1 MLVVAAPAAPA
12 AYRGLNLPSQHA
24 DTNQGNFLPG
34 VFAYKSYSIDRIVAA
49 NFSALRL
56 CINVE
61 TARDR
66 ATLKTLRGYVDALG
80 TAAEPGILICMWDTL
95 RPNETGHGDGL
106 VNDVT
111 EMTIPR
117 SAAAQLL
124 LGGKMPAAK
133 AAAYAVPESPRSG
146 GARERLHESALHES
160 PAIVMP
166 PHVPLPQTGA
176 MSAAAQL
183 LFGKRQ

>member
-1 MLVVAAPAAPA
+1 MLLVVVAATAAPA

-56 CINVE
+56 GINVE

-95 RPNETGHGDGL
+95 RPGETGHGDGL
-106 VNDVT
+106 VNNVT
-111 EMTIPR
+111 EMTEAWR
-117 SAAAQLL
+117 DAAAAPPTGVARPQRRHRLRRVL
-124 LGGKMPAAK
+124 EAPSAIESSVGRRRRQRR
-133 AAAYAVPESPRSG
+133 AAAA
-146 GARERLHESALHES
+146 ARARA
-160 PAIVMP
+160 
-166 PHVPLPQTGA
+166 
-176 MSAAAQL
+176 
-183 LFGKRQ
+183 